1 MTPAAARVARR
12 AADPSPDASRGRP
25 RVAGRAEPVRQAP
38 RRPPLT
44 VLPTGYRSPR
54 SPRSFRRRRRL
65 VAAAGML
72 TGLIGVFSLVVVHV
86 ELTANQLRLV
96 HLQQQAE
103 GQQQRY
109 LKLRLE
115 VAQLESPERVVATA
129 QQLGMVPPTTITYL
143 TAVAGGPPAA
153 QVTAPDTLAAHSTEV
168 GSGAEAWATTK
179 QTDSRR

>member
-1 MTPAAARVARR
+1 
-12 AADPSPDASRGRP
+12 
-25 RVAGRAEPVRQAP
+25 
-38 RRPPLT
+38 
-44 VLPTGYRSPR
+44 
-54 SPRSFRRRRRL
+54 
-65 VAAAGML
+65 ML

-129 QQLGMVPPTTITYL
+129 QQLGMVPPSTITYL
-143 TAVAGGPPAA
+143 TAVAGGPPPG
-153 QVTAPDTLAAHSTEV
+153 QVTAHDPPAGQDGPA
-168 GSGAEAWATTK
+168 GSAPAWATTK